1 MDQNIK
7 IFTTQD
13 GQAQLEVALEQETV
27 WLSQAQMSYL
37 FDTST
42 DNIGLHLKNIY
53 NEGEL
58 DEM

>member
-27 WLSQAQMSYL
+27 WLIPEYFEEVL
-37 FDTST
+37 
-42 DNIGLHLKNIY
+42 
-53 NEGEL
+53 
-58 DEM
+58 